1 MEACVLRFYFGWLAM
16 NIGQFKGVA
25 DRFIAVQH
33 VAVVLSLSLF
43 AANCLLLTYGKHYWY
58 AVTKT
63 RMFVYSMSQALYWA
77 LTQYASI
84 SVFEVT

>member
-25 DRFIAVQH
+25 DMFIAVQY
-33 VAVVLSLSLF
+33 VAVVLSLF

-63 RMFVYSMSQALYWA
+63 RMFVYSTSQPLYWA